1 MNDVSNG
8 LNRTPGDIIFFVLC
22 FVGLLI
28 TAGGIVSTTPWAAVI
43 GILLIVTGLA
53 YFALCQFL

>member
-8 LNRTPGDIIFFVLC
+8 LNRTPGDVMFFVLC
-22 FVGLLI
+22 FFGLLI
-28 TAGGIVSTTPWAAVI
+28 TAAGIITTTAWTAVI
-43 GILLIVTGLA
+43 GILLIATGLA

>member
-22 FVGLLI
+22 FVGVVI
-28 TAGGIVSTTPWAAVI
+28 TAAGIITTAPWCAAL
-43 GILLIVTGLA
+43 GLLAIATGLA

>member
-8 LNRTPGDIIFFVLC
+8 LNRTPGDIIFFVMC
-22 FVGLLI
+22 FVGIVI
-28 TAGGIVSTTPWAAVI
+28 TAAGIITMTPWAAAL
-43 GILLIVTGLA
+43 GILAIATGLA